1 MGKSEP
7 RVTADAL
14 KRKREREQKI
24 VSQMIE
30 IVSQMIALYCKG
42 NHSAHRSVSLR
53 ERGDEM
59 QQVPEGAALRE
70 RDSGERRDLCP
81 ECAELEAY
89 AHARSER
96 CPFMEEK
103 TFCSNCTG
111 SNCTVHCYRPEMRE
125 RIRTVMRYAG
135 PRMIFHH
142 PVMAIR
148 HMIESQRERRRI
160 RSYRYKKQPDL

>member
-1 MGKSEP
+1 MMEKSEP

-14 KRKREREQKI
+14 KRKREREQ
-24 VSQMIE
+24 E

-42 NHSAHRSVSLR
+42 NHSAYRSVSLR
-53 ERGDEM
+53 EQGDEM
-59 QQVPEGAALRE
+59 QQVPEGAAIRE
-70 RDSGERRDLCP
+70 RDAGERRDLCP

-103 TFCSNCTG
+103 TFCSNCT
-111 SNCTVHCYRPEMRE
+111 VHCYRPEMRK

-135 PRMIFHH
+135 PRMLFHH

-160 RSYRYKKQPDL
+160 RSSR

>member
-1 MGKSEP
+1 MMEKSEP

-14 KRKREREQKI
+14 KRKREREQ
-24 VSQMIE
+24 E

-42 NHSAHRSVSLR
+42 NHSAYRSVSLR
-53 ERGDEM
+53 EQGDEM
-59 QQVPEGAALRE
+59 QQVPEGAAIRE

-89 AHARSER
+89 THARSER

-103 TFCSNCTG
+103 TFCSNCT
-111 SNCTVHCYRPEMRE
+111 VHCYRPEMRK

-135 PRMIFHH
+135 PRMLFHH

-160 RSYRYKKQPDL
+160 RSSR

>member
-7 RVTADAL
+7 RVAVDVL
-14 KRKREREQKI
+14 KRKREREQ
-24 VSQMIE
+24 E

-53 ERGDEM
+53 ERGGEM
-59 QQVPEGAALRE
+59 RQMREGAALRE
-70 RDSGERRDLCP
+70 RGSGERWDLCP

-103 TFCSNCTG
+103 TFCSNCT
-111 SNCTVHCYRPEMRE
+111 VHCYRPEMRE

-135 PRMIFHH
+135 PRMLFHH

-148 HMIESQRERRRI
+148 HMIESQHERRRV
-160 RSYRYKKQPDL
+160 RSSR

>member
-1 MGKSEP
+1 MMEKSEP

-14 KRKREREQKI
+14 KRKREREQ
-24 VSQMIE
+24 E

-42 NHSAHRSVSLR
+42 NHSAHCSAPLR
-53 ERGDEM
+53 EQGDEM
-59 QQVPEGAALRE
+59 RQVPEGAALWE
-70 RDSGERRDLCP
+70 RDSGERRNLCP

-96 CPFMEEK
+96 CPFMGEK
-103 TFCSNCTG
+103 TFC

-135 PRMIFHH
+135 PRMLFHQ

-160 RSYRYKKQPDL
+160 RSSR

>member
-1 MGKSEP
+1 MMEKSEP

-14 KRKREREQKI
+14 KRKREREQ
-24 VSQMIE
+24 E
-30 IVSQMIALYCKG
+30 IVSQMIALYCKV
-42 NHSAHRSVSLR
+42 NHSAYRSVSLR
-53 ERGDEM
+53 EQGDEM
-59 QQVPEGAALRE
+59 QQVPEGAAIRE

-103 TFCSNCTG
+103 TFCSNCT
-111 SNCTVHCYRPEMRE
+111 VHCYRPEMRK

-135 PRMIFHH
+135 PRMLFHH

-160 RSYRYKKQPDL
+160 RSSR